1 MIFPLL
7 VDRRDPLEG
16 CLRGPESLTRKGGC
30 SVGTRG
36 PLGRTPTRPHGCLRA
51 SGQFTAGINSGD
63 PSVSSSCSS
72 DGPLLGGPVAI
83 AAGPLAVC
91 KESMLHPTRL
101 ETRTKESNMYAS
113 QWALSKPTGAMK
125 VNAYHRADPTV
136 G

>member
-1 MIFPLL
+1 M
-7 VDRRDPLEG
+7 
-16 CLRGPESLTRKGGC
+16 TRKGYC

-36 PLGRTPTRPHGCLRA
+36 SLGRPLP
-51 SGQFTAGINSGD
+51 SGAAFQFTAGINSGD

-72 DGPLLGGPVAI
+72 DGGLLGGL
-83 AAGPLAVC
+83 AATAARPLAVC

-125 VNAYHRADPTV
+125 VNASS
-136 G
+136 